1 MKYIFVTG
9 GVMSS
14 VGKGVS
20 TASIGRILQGCGF
33 KVSLVKCDMYI
44 NIDAGTIRPTE
55 HGEVF
60 VGEDGIEADQDLG
73 NYERFTGVTSTRDN
87 YITTGQVYKTVIE
100 KERNLGYAG
109 EDVEVVP
116 DIPNEIIRRI
126 QVAGKKNKAD
136 IVIIEIGGTVGEYQ
150 NILFLEAIRM
160 MKLKYPKDIA
170 LVLVSYLP
178 IPRSVGEMK
187 TKPTQ
192 YASRSLNSA
201 GLQPDFI
208 LCRAEKPID
217 EPRRKRLA
225 VFCGIKEDNAISAPD
240 VESIY
245 EIPVNFEREKL
256 SDKLLEALN
265 LKSRKRDMKE
275 WKDLVGKI
283 KRAKTS
289 VKIGIVGKYFGTG
302 DFTLSDSYISV
313 IEAIRHAAWQANRK
327 PEIVW
332 LNAENYEQDK
342 RKLQE
347 LEEFDGIIVP
357 GGFGTRGLEGKIR
370 AIQYVREHNI
380 PFFGLCLGMQV
391 AAIEF
396 ARNICKIADANT
408 EEANKNSKNNIIH
421 IMLEQVEKMKQKDY
435 GATMRLGAYPAVL
448 TTDSISRK
456 AYGKR
461 NIVERHRHRYEFNNK
476 YRELFEK
483 RGMRIAATSPDNTL
497 VEIIELVKHPFFVGV
512 QFHPE
517 FTSRPVSP
525 NPLFTAFI
533 EAAKKRKAK
542 KNIKVKNI

>member
-1 MKYIFVTG
+1 MKYIFVVG

-20 TASIGRILQGCGF
+20 TASIGRILQGRGY

-136 IVIIEIGGTVGEYQ
+136 ITIIEIGGTVGEYQ

-178 IPRSVGEMK
+178 IPRSIGEMK

-225 VFCGIKEDNAISAPD
+225 IFCGIKEGNAISAPD

-245 EIPVNFEREKL
+245 DIPVIYEREKL
-256 SDKLLEALN
+256 SDKLLEALS
-265 LKSRKRDMKE
+265 LKSRTRDMKE
-275 WKDLVGKI
+275 WKELVSKI
-283 KRAKTS
+283 KRAKTP

-327 PEIVW
+327 PEITW
-332 LNAENYEQDK
+332 LNAESYEHDK
-342 RKLQE
+342 RKLKE
-347 LEEFDGIIVP
+347 LDEFDGVIVP

-370 AIQYVREHNI
+370 AIEYVREHNI
-380 PFFGLCLGMQV
+380 PFFGLCLGMQL

-396 ARNICKIADANT
+396 ARNICKLNDANT
-408 EEANKNSKNNIIH
+408 EEAGTNSKNNVIH
-421 IMLEQVEKMKQKDY
+421 VMLEQVEKLKQKNY

-448 TTDSISRK
+448 ASDSISRK

-461 NIVERHRHRYEFNNK
+461 NITERHRHRYEFNNK

-483 RGMRIAATSPDNTL
+483 KGMRMAGVSPDNKL
-497 VEIIELVKHPFFVGV
+497 VEIIELIKHPFFVGV

-517 FTSRPVSP
+517 FTSRPVAP
-525 NPLFTAFI
+525 NPLFAAFI
-533 EAAKKRKAK
+533 EAADKCRFKKS
-542 KNIKVKNI
+542 KVATKR